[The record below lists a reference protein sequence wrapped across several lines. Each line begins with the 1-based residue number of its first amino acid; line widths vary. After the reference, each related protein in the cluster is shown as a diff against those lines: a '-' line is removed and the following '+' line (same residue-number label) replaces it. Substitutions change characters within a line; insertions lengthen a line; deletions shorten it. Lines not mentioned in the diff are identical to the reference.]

1 MSLLLA
7 GDLGGTKTL
16 LALYEST
23 GNQLNCLTQK
33 RFGSAEWP
41 HLLPMLQTFLGEQL
55 KTGLRVDAACIAVAG
70 PVQHGKAAITNLAWD
85 LDQQELATS
94 SGLAQLEL
102 VNDFAVLVYGLPHL
116 NSEQQVTI
124 QVGSADPNGPI
135 AIIGAGTGLGMARG
149 FQHHGELL
157 SLASEGGHREFAPRN
172 TDEMLLE
179 GWLRK
184 HLGVDRLSVERVVSG
199 TGLGLIY
206 LWLEHCGAEEEHFPL
221 SEAAKAW
228 RDLPPGSP
236 NRPDLPALVAKQAAN
251 GGPIASRAQEIWLG
265 AYGSAAGD
273 LAVHEMASG
282 GLWVGGGT
290 ANKQLDGL
298 KSQAFL
304 SAMAKKGRFSDFVGN
319 LPVKALVDSDAGLF
333 SAACRARVLA
343 ECA

>member
-1 MSLLLA
+1 MTLLLA

-16 LALYEST
+16 LALYEAS
-23 GNQLNCLTQK
+23 GNQLTCVARE
-33 RFGSAEWP
+33 RFISAEWAN
-41 HLLPMLQTFLGEQL
+41 LGPMLKKFLSDQL
-55 KTGLRVDAACIAVAG
+55 QSGMSVEAGCIAVAG
-70 PVQHGKAAITNLAWD
+70 PVRNGKAVITNLDWNID
-85 LDQQELATS
+85 EKELAS
-94 SGLAQLEL
+94 SCGQKLEL

-116 NSEQQVTI
+116 SSEQEVLI
-124 QVGSADPNGPI
+124 QAGTPDPAGPI

-149 FQHHGELL
+149 IKFQGGLL
-157 SLASEGGHREFAPRN
+157 SLPSEGGHREFAPRN
-172 TDEMLLE
+172 ADELLLV

-184 HLGVDRLSVERVVSG
+184 ELKLERLSLERIVSG

-206 LWLEHCGAEEEHFPL
+206 LWLEHCGGAEEQYFL

-228 RDLPPGSP
+228 KELPPSDPG
-236 NRPDLPALVAKQAAN
+236 RPDLPALVATHAAN
-251 GGPIASRAQEIWLG
+251 GGPLASKAQEMWLG

-290 ANKQLDGL
+290 ANKQLQGL
-298 KSQAFL
+298 QSEAFL
-304 SAMAKKGRFSDFVGN
+304 GSMAKKGRFSEFVGN

-343 ECA
+343 ECR